1 MTTLSVMTIYHDSIC
16 DGEGLRSVVFLAGCP
31 HHCKGCHNPESW
43 NMRNGK
49 EMSVDDI
56 LAELKANPLT
66 DVTLSGGEPFLQEE
80 AVLELVKRIKAETDK
95 TIWSW
100 SGWTFEELKTY
111 PIKAEILRYI
121 DVLVDG
127 RFIVE
132 QRDTKLK
139 WRGSPNQRVL
149 KLENGEVVEQLY

>member
-100 SGWTFEELKTY
+100 SGWTFEELKTH
-111 PIKAEILRYI
+111 PIRAEILRYI
-121 DVLVDG
+121 DVSVDG

>member
-56 LAELKANPLT
+56 LTELKANPLT

-100 SGWTFEELKTY
+100 SGWTFEELKTH
-111 PIKAEILRYI
+111 PIRAEILRYI

>member
-1 MTTLSVMTIYHDSIC
+1 MTTLHVMTIYHDSIC
-16 DGEGLRSVVFLAGCP
+16 DGEGFRSVVFFAGCP

>member
-1 MTTLSVMTIYHDSIC
+1 
-16 DGEGLRSVVFLAGCP
+16 
-31 HHCKGCHNPESW
+31 
-43 NMRNGK
+43 MRNGK

-100 SGWTFEELKTY
+100 SGWTFEELKTH